1 MTCNAQLTPRAPL
14 LASALRTAA
23 LVLLLTGSSIAFA
36 QNPRVEFKTTMGSFA
51 LELYPDKA
59 PKTVE
64 NFLQYANSGFYNGT
78 IFHRVIDGFMIQGG
92 GFDPDMKQKA
102 TREPIENEAGMAS
115 KGGLKNELGT
125 IAMARTSVPNS
136 ATAQFF
142 INVKDNG
149 FLDYRDPSPQGI
161 GYAVFGRVVQG
172 MNTVLQISR
181 VDTTTVGGFQN
192 VPQRPIIIQSVTVK
206 SGK

>member
-1 MTCNAQLTPRAPL
+1 MTPLIRALPSRSF
-14 LASALRTAA
+14 LAIALKIAA
-23 LVLLLTGSSIAFA
+23 IALFLA
-36 QNPRVEFKTTMGSFA
+36 GVTYARAENPRVEFKTTMGIFT

-64 NFLQYANSGFYNGT
+64 NFLQYVNSGFYNGT
-78 IFHRVIDGFMIQGG
+78 IFHRVIDNFMIQGG
-92 GFDPDMKQKA
+92 GFAPDMKQKE
-102 TREPIENEAGMAS
+102 TRGPIENEAGIAMKA
-115 KGGLKNELGT
+115 GLKNELGT

-149 FLDYRDPSPQGI
+149 FLDYKDPSPQRI
-161 GYAVFGRVVQG
+161 GYTVFGRVVDG
-172 MNTVLQISR
+172 MNTVLRISR
-181 VDTTTVGGFQN
+181 VDTTTKGMNQN
-192 VPQRPIIIQSVTVK
+192 VPQRPIIIESVTVK

>member
-1 MTCNAQLTPRAPL
+1 MNT
-14 LASALRTAA
+14 LRTAVLIFLLAGSQAA
-23 LVLLLTGSSIAFA
+23 LA
-36 QNPRVEFKTTMGSFA
+36 QNPRVEFKTSMGSFT

-64 NFLQYANSGFYNGT
+64 NFMQYVNSGFYKGT
-78 IFHRVIDGFMIQGG
+78 VFHRVIDGFMIQGG
-92 GFDPDMKQKA
+92 GFDRDMKQKA
-102 TREPIENEAGMAS
+102 TRDPIENEAGIAS

-149 FLDYRDPSPQGI
+149 SLDYRDPSPQGI

-172 MNTVLQISR
+172 MNVVLQISR
-181 VDTTTVGGFQN
+181 VSTTTAGGNQN
-192 VPQRPIIIQSVTVK
+192 VPQLPVVIEAVTVVK
-206 SGK
+206 ADK